1 MANEQMRAFWDTQG
15 AEWVR
20 HHEIFDRLLAPFGG
34 AVLAALAPVAGESV
48 LDVGCG
54 FGTTLAALVDAG
66 ARAVGVDISTPMID
80 AAHERVPEA
89 TAFVAD
95 VQTEPLEPGAPYD
108 GVLSRFGVMF
118 FEDPQAAFANIG
130 AATRPGGR
138 LAFVCW
144 RTMAENPLFTFGL
157 PRLVAALPEPPPPPG
172 PDAPGPCAFGDGD
185 RTQAI
190 LDGAGWSD
198 VDVVPFDSPIVFGG
212 TGATRS
218 RTPWPTSNGT
228 RWCGRSASSSPR
240 RSAMRCWNGSAGTTP
255 TGRRTG
261 ASSSPARP
269 GSSPPAAEAPVGSA
283 QRDREAA
290 IVSWPSA

>member
-34 AVLAALAPVAGESV
+34 AVLAALAPVPGESV

-80 AAHERVPEA
+80 AARERVPEA

-185 RTQAI
+185 RTRAI
-190 LDGAGWSD
+190 VDGAGWSD
-198 VDVVPFDSPIVFGG
+198 VDVVAFDSPIVFGG
-212 TGATRS
+212 NGRDPVEDAMANLQRHPLVRALGEQLPAPERDAVLERIRGDYADAVEDGRIVFPGAAWIVT
-218 RTPWPTSNGT
+218 
-228 RWCGRSASSSPR
+228 AR
-240 RSAMRCWNGSAGTTP
+240 R
-255 TGRRTG
+255 
-261 ASSSPARP
+261 
-269 GSSPPAAEAPVGSA
+269 
-283 QRDREAA
+283 
-290 IVSWPSA
+290 